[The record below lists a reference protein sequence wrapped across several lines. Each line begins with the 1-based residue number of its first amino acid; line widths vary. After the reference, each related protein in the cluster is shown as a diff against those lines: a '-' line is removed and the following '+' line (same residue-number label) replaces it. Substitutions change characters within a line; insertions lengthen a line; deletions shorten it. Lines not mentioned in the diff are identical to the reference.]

1 MKERIKRLFCQLS
14 RTQKVE
20 FISENIQ
27 YASAKAIADYE
38 RDYLFDVLQELD
50 DDDYVANYLRDK
62 GYKVTK

>member
-1 MKERIKRLFCQLS
+1 MKDQIEKLFCQLS

-38 RDYLFDVLQELD
+38 RGYLFDILREID
-50 DDDYVANYLRDK
+50 DDEYVSMYLKDK